1 MLEFLQHD
9 DTGALPQNEA
19 VAAAMAEPNVA
30 KFVTGEI
37 RRVIF
42 VPGRMVNLVV

>member
-1 MLEFLQHD
+1 
-9 DTGALPQNEA
+9 
-19 VAAAMAEPNVA
+19 MAEANVA

-37 RRVIF
+37 RRVIY